1 MDLEAEILREH
12 SKHQTRRIA
21 GWIGDDARRFKQ
33 LMQLFL
39 LGEYRVTQRSA
50 WIISEC
56 FDEHPRL
63 ITPWLPSI
71 FSKMQEPGVHDAVPR
86 NMLRILQFVEI
97 PKSLLGT
104 AATLCFDYLNTVGS
118 PIAVKANA
126 MTVLQRIVARE
137 PDLKREFRTSIELM
151 MPYVGAALK
160 ARARIVL
167 QQLERNPPQKR

>member
-1 MDLEAEILREH
+1 MDLETEILREH
-12 SKHQTRRIA
+12 SKRQTRRIA
-21 GWIGDDARRFKQ
+21 GWIGEDARRFKQ

-39 LGEYRVTQRSA
+39 HGEYRVTQRSA
-50 WIISEC
+50 WIVSEC
-56 FDEHPRL
+56 FDQHPRL
-63 ITPWLPSI
+63 IRPWLPAI
-71 FSKMQEPGVHDAVPR
+71 LSKMQEPGVHDAVPR

-104 AATLCFDYLNTVGS
+104 AATLCFDYLSAVGS

-126 MTVLQRIVARE
+126 MTVLQNIAARE
-137 PDLKREFRTSIELM
+137 PHLKRELQTSIELM

-167 QQLERNPPQKR
+167 KELESIPTENG